1 MIAQYGSG
9 QSDFIVPRQ
18 GTIETFVSCYS
29 AASFLVS
36 LVRVYDVRDISTI
49 GVS

>member
-29 AASFLVS
+29 AASFLV
-36 LVRVYDVRDISTI
+36 RVYDVRDISTI